1 MKLNGWM
8 RLWIVLSVCW
18 LFAVGYVAYGDFS
31 ALLGKKEFEVS
42 KEGLGQ
48 TTIVFSASQSDDD
61 IQKYIIDELVPL
73 IKKDPQTY
81 LGKVVTTPYDSRV
94 EKELSSTIVQYA
106 KVAFLPVV
114 GILALGWAFAWVRR
128 GFIREVDA

>member
-18 LFAVGYVAYGDFS
+18 LFAVGYVVYGDFS
-31 ALLGKKEFEVS
+31 ALVGKKEFEVS

-81 LGKVVTTPYDSRV
+81 LGKVVTTP
-94 EKELSSTIVQYA
+94 
-106 KVAFLPVV
+106 
-114 GILALGWAFAWVRR
+114 
-128 GFIREVDA
+128 